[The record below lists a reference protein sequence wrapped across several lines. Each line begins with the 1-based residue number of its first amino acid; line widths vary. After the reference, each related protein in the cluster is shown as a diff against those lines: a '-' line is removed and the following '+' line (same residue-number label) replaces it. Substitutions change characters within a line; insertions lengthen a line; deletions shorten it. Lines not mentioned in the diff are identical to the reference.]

1 MRQGVDRNQDFVED
15 DMDLLFVVFTILFFA
30 VSGWLVSSLEKL

>member
-1 MRQGVDRNQDFVED
+1 MRQGVDRNQDVVED

-30 VSGWLVSSLEKL
+30 VSGWLVLLLEKL

>member
-1 MRQGVDRNQDFVED
+1 MLEED
-15 DMDLLFVVFTILFFA
+15 VMDLLFVALTILFFA